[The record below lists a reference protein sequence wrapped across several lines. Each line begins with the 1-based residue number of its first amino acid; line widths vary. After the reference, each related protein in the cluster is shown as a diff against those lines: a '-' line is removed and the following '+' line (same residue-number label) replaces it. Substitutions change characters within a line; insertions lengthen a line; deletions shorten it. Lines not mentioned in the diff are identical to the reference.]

1 VLIMVARRCA
11 CDPHRIR
18 TLLHGQL
25 AGQGQAELEA
35 HLETCADC
43 RHELETQ
50 AAGADLWADVR
61 RCLGGKSS
69 RDTLQ
74 PAPPGGELP
83 TDVARDEGADSLIGF
98 PEFLDPSPNPDMLGR
113 LGAYDIIEVIGRG
126 GMGVVLKGFDP
137 ELNRHVAIKILA
149 PQLASS
155 ASARQRFAREAR
167 AAAAVVHDHVVAI
180 HAVVT
185 TAVLPYLV
193 MPYCAGES
201 LQQRIDRVGALDL
214 KEILRIG
221 AQVAEGLAAAN
232 AQGLVHRDVKPANIL
247 LENGVE
253 RIKITDFGL
262 ARAIDDASV
271 THSGYLAGTP
281 QYMAPEQA
289 RGEAVDHRADLF
301 SLGSVLYAMATGH
314 PPFRA
319 ETTLGILR
327 RLCEDTPRAVSEVN
341 SEIPDWFEEIVEK
354 LHAKD
359 REQRFQTARE
369 VADLLSQHLAHLQQ
383 PKTAPRPPRLGYRSP
398 AVRAAQRRRRLWIW
412 GTAAPLIAGLGVAA
426 AILPR
431 FLDTERSRQPV
442 AHQDLAPAP
451 AAPAPSSQSAIVDAS
466 ASETKADVWDPAAPE
481 MERVRVGLAELE
493 TRMRPAGESDLSR
506 VQLEFA
512 NVQSRLEQLERD
524 LNADGSEK

>member
-1 VLIMVARRCA
+1 MVARRSA
-11 CDPHRIR
+11 CDPRRIR
-18 TLLHGQL
+18 SLLQGQL
-25 AGQGQAELEA
+25 FGRCQAELES
-35 HLETCADC
+35 HLETCEDC
-43 RHELETQ
+43 RHELETL
-50 AAGADLWADVR
+50 AASADWWADVR
-61 RCLGGKSS
+61 RCLGRTSPSS
-69 RDTLQ
+69 IRM
-74 PAPPGGELP
+74 PATAGSEAKG
-83 TDVARDEGADSLIGF
+83 DIAREDGADSLVGF
-98 PEFLDPSPNPDMLGR
+98 PQFLDPSADPAMLGR
-113 LGAYDIIEVIGRG
+113 LGTYDIVEVIGRG

-185 TAVLPYLV
+185 AAVLPYLV

-201 LQQRIDRVGALDL
+201 LQQRIDRIGALEL

-221 AQVAEGLAAAN
+221 VQVADGLAAAH

-253 RIKITDFGL
+253 RVKITDFGL

-319 ETTLGILR
+319 ETTLAILR
-327 RLCEDTPRAVSEVN
+327 RLCEDTPRSVSEVN
-341 SEIPDWFEEIVEK
+341 PDMPDSFHEIIEK

-359 REQRFQTARE
+359 REQRFQSALE
-369 VADLLSQHLAHLQQ
+369 VADLLGRHLAHLQQ
-383 PKTAPRPPRLGYRSP
+383 PKIVPRPPRLGYRSP
-398 AVRAAQRRRRLWIW
+398 TRQAARRRCVLRVS
-412 GTAAPLIAGLGVAA
+412 GAAVVTLIVGLAIAVAIRPHLYVARHPSA
-426 AILPR
+426 A
-431 FLDTERSRQPV
+431 RQPSAEKTV
-442 AHQDLAPAP
+442 T
-451 AAPAPSSQSAIVDAS
+451 PSSPGESAVVDVRVL
-466 ASETKADVWDPAAPE
+466 ETDADAWDPAMPE
-481 MERVRVGLAELE
+481 IERVSAGLADLE
-493 TRMRPAGESDLSR
+493 MRMRPPGDSPTNVVTQQFSD
-506 VQLEFA
+506 VQ
-512 NVQSRLEQLERD
+512 VRLEQLESD
-524 LNADGSEK
+524 ISANGSE